1 MDIFEC
7 QICSTFRVWLNSC
20 LHDLFSY
27 LKSGGIWDR
36 TRNLNH
42 FYDPASSRLVDY
54 FKMYSV
60 KNTTKFQSY
69 KIPVDIVTRLW
80 DGQSMNRVS
89 ILGRDRGF
97 FVQLQRS
104 YQLFDWSTFLSNGH
118 QGIFPQGLSGF
129 GLKIST
135 DINLLPARKH
145 ICIIPFFFMA
155 CCWIMHMQNLVKQSS
170 FSGLCPLS

>member
-1 MDIFEC
+1 LWSCSIQCIKIVMDIFEC

-36 TRNLNH
+36 TQNLNH
-42 FYDPASSRLVDY
+42 FYDPAISILVDY

-80 DGQSMNRVS
+80 DGQLMNRVS

-97 FVQLQRS
+97 F
-104 YQLFDWSTFLSNGH
+104 LFNFSVHISC
-118 QGIFPQGLSGF
+118 
-129 GLKIST
+129 ST
-135 DINLLPARKH
+135 DPLTCPMGTRG
-145 ICIIPFFFMA
+145 
-155 CCWIMHMQNLVKQSS
+155 SS
-170 FSGLCPLS
+170 PKG